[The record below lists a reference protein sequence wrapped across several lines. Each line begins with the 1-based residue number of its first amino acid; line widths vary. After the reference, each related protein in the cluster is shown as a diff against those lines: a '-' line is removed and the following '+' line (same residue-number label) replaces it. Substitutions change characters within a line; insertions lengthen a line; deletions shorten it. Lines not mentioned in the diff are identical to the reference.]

1 MITIGSASV
10 CDIGK
15 GIQTL
20 MEKGLKTVDEL
31 DQEVTRMTAMKDT
44 SKIQSNNTQYNNNNR
59 SRGVSTSTVFPHFSI
74 ASDVCP
80 SYQKSSWSAL
90 HKEDDV
96 LIKRQCKA
104 PQVLFIQ
111 LKVDV
116 LIHIR
121 VIMIIII
128 IFTITI
134 IFIFIPP

>member
-31 DQEVTRMTAMKDT
+31 DQEIMRTTALKDT
-44 SKIQSNNTQYNNNNR
+44 SKIQSNKIKLNNT
-59 SRGVSTSTVFPHFSI
+59 SSSIGVSTSTVFPHFSI

-104 PQVLFIQ
+104 PQVSYL
-111 LKVDV
+111 L
-116 LIHIR
+116 LIMFTVICIR
-121 VIMIIII
+121 VFI
-128 IFTITI
+128 IFFVFNT
-134 IFIFIPP
+134 P

>member
-104 PQVLFIQ
+104 PQVSYL
-111 LKVDV
+111 L
-116 LIHIR
+116 LIMFTVICIR
-121 VIMIIII
+121 VFI
-128 IFTITI
+128 IFFVFNT
-134 IFIFIPP
+134 P

>member
-31 DQEVTRMTAMKDT
+31 DKEIMGRTAMKDT
-44 SKIQSNNTQYNNNNR
+44 SKIQSNNIKLNDTK
-59 SRGVSTSTVFPHFSI
+59 SSIGVSTSTVFPHFSI

-104 PQVLFIQ
+104 PQVLY
-111 LKVDV
+111 LL
-116 LIHIR
+116 LIMFTEICIH
-121 VIMIIII
+121 VFIIII
-128 IFTITI
+128 TIFFVFNT
-134 IFIFIPP
+134 P

>member
-31 DQEVTRMTAMKDT
+31 DQEIIGMTAMKDT
-44 SKIQSNNTQYNNNNR
+44 SKIQSNNIKLNDTK
-59 SRGVSTSTVFPHFSI
+59 SSIGVSTSTVFPHFSI

-104 PQVLFIQ
+104 PQVLY
-111 LKVDV
+111 LL
-116 LIHIR
+116 LIMFN
-121 VIMIIII
+121 VICIHAFIIIST
-128 IFTITI
+128 IFFVFNT
-134 IFIFIPP
+134 PRP